1 MLRRDSEWVELNRNS
16 MDSTLDYARAQGFHE
31 QTVRRLASLA
41 EKDQQILMDMVIALK
56 IGQNHIRDLLDW
68 LDEIVLRDGGSVA
81 TILARAPF
89 SEILTDPRLGRNDKL
104 KRVKEE
110 LRRLRFPR
118 LSQIEREIT
127 SRIRALKL
135 GPQIQVASPPGL
147 EGGYLTVQ
155 LKAASREEL
164 KALVAGLAQAVEKP
178 EIDEIFE
185 LLGGR
190 KPGEGRGEN
199 L

>member
-16 MDSTLDYARAQGFHE
+16 MDSTLDYARSQGFHE

-41 EKDQQILMDMVIALK
+41 EKDQHILMEMVIALK

-68 LDEIVLRDGGSVA
+68 LGEIVLRDGGSIA
-81 TILARAPF
+81 TILSRAPF
-89 SEILTDPRLGRNDKL
+89 CEILTDPRLGRNDKL

-118 LSQIEREIT
+118 LSQMETKIA
-127 SRIRALKL
+127 SRIRSLRL
-135 GPQIQVASPPGL
+135 GPLIQVASPPGL
-147 EGGYLTVQ
+147 EGCFLTVQ
-155 LKAASREEL
+155 LKAANPGEL
-164 KALVAGLAQAVEKP
+164 RRLVAELAQAVEKP

-190 KPGEGRGEN
+190 KPGEGRDEN